1 MASPVASVDFGQG
14 VNNAWDD
21 VARFV
26 PKFLI
31 FLVILLISWLVAK
44 ALAKVVDLALERIGF
59 DRAVE
64 RGGVARAMA
73 RSKYDPSDIV
83 AKLVFYAVMLIG
95 LSMAFGVFG
104 PNPVSAYLAAI
115 VAFIPR
121 AIVAII
127 IVVVTAFLA
136 RMAYDVIAGALG
148 GLSYGKG
155 LATVASAAIW
165 FFGIIAALTTIG
177 IATAVTMPV
186 EIALLAALAGI
197 AIVGVGGGL
206 VRPMQARWERWLSG
220 VERETPNLRTQWRAR
235 SALPAYPDGRPA
247 QVDDETGD
255 PATGVTPAPDGSYE
269 QRRI

>member
-1 MASPVASVDFGQG
+1 MSSTTASIDFGQG
-14 VNNAWDD
+14 VSNAWDD

-31 FLVILLISWLVAK
+31 FLVILLITWLVAK
-44 ALAKVVDLALERIGF
+44 ALAKVVDVVLERVGF

-73 RSKYDPSDIV
+73 RSKYDASDIV

-104 PNPVSAYLAAI
+104 PNPVSAYLSAI
-115 VAFIPR
+115 VGFIPR
-121 AIVAII
+121 AIVAIVI
-127 IVVVTAFLA
+127 IVVTAFLA

-165 FFGIIAALTTIG
+165 FFGIIAALSTIG
-177 IATAVTMPV
+177 IATAVTLPL

-206 VRPMQARWERWLSG
+206 VRPMQARWEQWLSG
-220 VERETPNLRTQWRAR
+220 VERETANVRTEWRAR
-235 SALPAYPDGRPA
+235 NAAQAYPDGASAPA
-247 QVDDETGD
+247 DTMTT
-255 PATGVTPAPDGSYE
+255 PMATPEGPRG
-269 QRRI
+269 R